1 MLRYVAGRCLQA
13 FVVLFG
19 ITAICFAIL
28 HSTGDPAALLLPES
42 ATQQDYEEIR
52 ARMGFDRP
60 VVEQFV
66 HYMRDA
72 ARLDFGTSFHQ
83 HRPAMQIVLDR
94 LPATFELAVAAFII
108 ALAIA
113 LPVGIL
119 SATHRN
125 TPVDYAAMSTALLGQ
140 SMPNFWLGLI
150 LILVFS
156 LGLDLLPTSGRLSY
170 GIESHAATS
179 FYLFEGLVR
188 FDPVLFADALKHIL
202 LPAVTAGLYSSAR
215 LTRLVRSSMLDVLS
229 EDYVR
234 TARAKGLPEWAVV
247 NIHALKNASIP
258 LVTMA
263 GIELGLLL
271 GGTVVTETVFAWPGV
286 GLLTVNA
293 LQNDDF
299 PVIQAAVFLLALIF
313 VFINLIVDLLYAW
326 LDPRIRY
333 A

>member
-1 MLRYVAGRCLQA
+1 MLRYVADRCLQA
-13 FVVLFG
+13 AVVLFG
-19 ITAICFAIL
+19 ITAICFIIL
-28 HSTGDPAALLLPES
+28 HLTGDPAALLLPES
-42 ATQQDYEEIR
+42 ATQRDYEELR
-52 ARMGFDRP
+52 SRMGFDRP
-60 VVEQFV
+60 LAEQFV
-66 HYMRDA
+66 RYMTDA
-72 ARLDFGTSFHQ
+72 ARLNFGVSYHQ
-83 HRPAMQIVLDR
+83 HRPAMAIVLDR
-94 LPATFELAVAAFII
+94 LPATFELAVVAFII
-108 ALAIA
+108 ALIIA

-125 TPVDYAAMSTALLGQ
+125 TPVDYAAMSTALVGQ

-156 LGLDLLPTSGRLSY
+156 LGLDLFPTSGRLSH
-170 GIESHAATS
+170 GIEQRAATD
-179 FYLFEGLVR
+179 FYFFEGLLR
-188 FDPVLFADALKHIL
+188 LDWTLFTDALMHVV

-215 LTRLVRSSMLDVLS
+215 LTRLVRSSMLEVLS

-234 TARAKGLPEWAVV
+234 TARAKGLPEWVVV
-247 NIHALKNASIP
+247 NVHALKNAGIP
-258 LVTMA
+258 LVTMG

-271 GGTVVTETVFAWPGV
+271 GGTVVTETVFAWPGI

-293 LQNDDF
+293 LQNNDF

-313 VFINLIVDLLYAW
+313 VFINLVVDLLYGW

>member
-1 MLRYVAGRCLQA
+1 MFRYIAGRCLQA
-13 FVVLFG
+13 VVVLVG
-19 ITAICFAIL
+19 IIAISFAIL
-28 HSTGDPAALLLPES
+28 HLTGDPAALLLPES
-42 ATQQDYEEIR
+42 ATEQDYQEIKS
-52 ARMGFDRP
+52 RMGFDRP
-60 VVEQFV
+60 LAEQFV
-66 HYMRDA
+66 QYMARA
-72 ARLDFGTSFHQ
+72 ARLDFGVSYQ
-83 HRPAMQIVLDR
+83 QYRPAMTIVLER
-94 LPATFELAVAAFII
+94 LPATFELAMVAFMI
-108 ALAIA
+108 ALLIA

-125 TPVDYAAMSTALLGQ
+125 TAVDYAAMSTALLGQ

-156 LGLDLLPTSGRLSY
+156 LGLDLLPTSGRVSY
-170 GIESHAATS
+170 GIEQRAVTG
-179 FYLFEGLVR
+179 FYLFEGLFR
-188 FDPVLFADALKHIL
+188 LDWVLFADALKRVI

-234 TARAKGLPEWAVV
+234 TARAKGLSEGVVV
-247 NIHALKNASIP
+247 NVHALKNAGIP

-271 GGTVVTETVFAWPGV
+271 GGTVVTETVFAWPGI
-286 GLLTVNA
+286 GLLTIQA

-313 VFINLIVDLLYAW
+313 VVVNLVVDLLYAA